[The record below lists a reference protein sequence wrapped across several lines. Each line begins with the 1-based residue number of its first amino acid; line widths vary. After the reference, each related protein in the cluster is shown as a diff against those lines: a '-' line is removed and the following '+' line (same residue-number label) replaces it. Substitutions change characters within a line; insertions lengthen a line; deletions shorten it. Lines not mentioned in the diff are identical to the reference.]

1 MQPIPQKEG
10 SQLPEL
16 KQSAPEQPEQQQQ
29 QEVKQPEQEL
39 APVVQQA
46 PPQGASPPSPGL
58 PAEGDELWQRGIKP
72 TGCVLGSGVAGT
84 VLLANRG
91 DEEQFAVK
99 IFRSHKQ
106 QDAEHEAKMLRTV
119 SNCRNIVTL
128 HDVLYSLEW
137 TALVLELCSMGS
149 LHDLLCSLHDGQ
161 LLVLDALQT
170 QAIVYGML
178 NGLAAIHASGIIH
191 LVSAPL
197 NAALSLLLTRCT
209 LCRISRKTT
218 A

>member
-46 PPQGASPPSPGL
+46 PPSPGL

-99 IFRSHKQ
+99 IFRSHKRLSNRTQ
-106 QDAEHEAKMLRTV
+106 NTKPKCCAQSLIAE
-119 SNCRNIVTL
+119 I
-128 HDVLYSLEW
+128 
-137 TALVLELCSMGS
+137 
-149 LHDLLCSLHDGQ
+149 
-161 LLVLDALQT
+161 
-170 QAIVYGML
+170 
-178 NGLAAIHASGIIH
+178 
-191 LVSAPL
+191 P
-197 NAALSLLLTRCT
+197 
-209 LCRISRKTT
+209 
-218 A
+218 